1 MNRPSDL
8 IELKR
13 LEVECIIGVYPRE
26 RVEKQSL
33 IVHLGLETD
42 TSKAGRGGGLAATID
57 YSQIAG
63 EVRFLL
69 EACEFELIEEAAEAI
84 AAWLLSPGKVR
95 KGQSRIHRVQVAL
108 DKPAAM
114 GGNALPCITIT
125 REAAD
130 YAYDGEDSVF
140 GNVDII
146 YEIDAL
152 GIYELRIAP
161 GSVIPPHFHKAMT
174 EAELILDSGV
184 ECQNEPLRAG
194 LAHFWPKELVHTYKN
209 TGETEASILCVD
221 RPRFIREDEVE
232 SEAPLGSRH
241 LARPTRFFGE
251 ESPA

>member
-1 MNRPSDL
+1 MKRTSDL

-26 RVEKQSL
+26 RVEKQIL

-42 TSKAGRGGGLAATID
+42 TREAGRGGGLSSTID

-84 AAWLLSPGKVR
+84 AAWLLSPGKTR

-108 DKPAAM
+108 EKPAAM
-114 GGNALPCITIT
+114 GGNALPSITIL
-125 REAAD
+125 REPAD
-130 YAYDGEDSVF
+130 YDYEGEDAVF
-140 GNVDII
+140 GKVDII

-152 GIYELRIAP
+152 GIYELRVAS
-161 GSVIPPHFHKAMT
+161 GNLIPPHFHKAMT
-174 EAELILDSGV
+174 EAELILDSGL
-184 ECQNEPLRAG
+184 ECQNESLTAG

-221 RPRFIREDEVE
+221 RPKFIREDEVE
-232 SEAPLGSRH
+232 SQTPLGDRK
-241 LARPTRFFGE
+241 LARPTRYFGE